1 MVATIEELRLYAKE
15 GDSPSEILNLQ
26 RLLAVAVARV
36 DRYAP
41 DAPQIDKDQA
51 AYHYAAYMSNQP
63 SASGGVFYAN
73 AWRYSGAVEL
83 LKEFKVWRVGKGT
96 VSNS

>member
-41 DAPQIDKDQA
+41 DAPQIDKDQGCLSLRSV
-51 AYHYAAYMSNQP
+51 HEQ
-63 SASGGVFYAN
+63 SAKRLRWSLLRQCVALLRGG
-73 AWRYSGAVEL
+73 
-83 LKEFKVWRVGKGT
+83 RVA
-96 VSNS
+96 